1 MKHIGESCKDASD
14 GVIERLRVVTE
25 NDIEDFLRI
34 LVEGFDVVIF
44 SIGFREGHM
53 NRAHVGVCAAGNFDD
68 NTDISEL
75 LSNFV
80 VCTDV
85 RSESRF
91 NFIDKSGE
99 FRVIREYWIFR
110 CIHS

>member
-44 SIGFREGHM
+44 SISFREGHM
-53 NRAHVGVCAAGNFDD
+53 NRAHVGVCAADRLNVAGLS
-68 NTDISEL
+68 TEKRIAYRVYTELIS
-75 LSNFV
+75 
-80 VCTDV
+80 D
-85 RSESRF
+85 
-91 NFIDKSGE
+91 
-99 FRVIREYWIFR
+99 
-110 CIHS
+110 